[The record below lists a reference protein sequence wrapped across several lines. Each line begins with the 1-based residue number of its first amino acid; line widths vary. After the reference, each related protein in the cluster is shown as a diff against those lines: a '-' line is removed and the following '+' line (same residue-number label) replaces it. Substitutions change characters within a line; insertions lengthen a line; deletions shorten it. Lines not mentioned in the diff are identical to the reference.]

1 MEKRKQIDEL
11 YYIRAMAALGILIIH
26 ATGVFAVYSEFN
38 SKAMYLGIFAN
49 QFFRFGSPIFMM
61 ISGLVLFYN
70 YRSMDEFNAKAF
82 YKKKALYIL
91 IPYIIWSAIYFGYRS
106 YYGGISFSFSQLI
119 LLSKEIM
126 IGSSYSHLYFIV
138 LIFQFY
144 LILPLLIKYLT
155 KPMKETPIK
164 LFVILFILQGIIL
177 VYGRYFKNYNATGLV
192 GIFNKYYWKSIFGWF
207 FYFLTGGIL
216 GLHYHK
222 IVEFIEKHIKPISLI
237 YIVITCLYLGQV
249 YHNIWINGG
258 REYYDNFGSIRPET
272 LIYAIA
278 SMPILIWIS
287 RRMVGKFKILK
298 IFGTYSLG
306 IYFAHPIILEEIKI
320 KLFGRYPGVLGYGR
334 ISSLFVLVGLGIICT
349 FTVVLIIATSK
360 YRWTLLGRIP
370 QFKKKRELETAQTK
384 KATN

>member
-70 YRSMDEFNAKAF
+70 YRSIDEFNAKAF

-106 YYGGISFSFSQLI
+106 YYGSIPFSFSQLA
-119 LLSKEIM
+119 LLSKEIL

-144 LILPLLIKYLT
+144 LILPLLIKYLS
-155 KPMKETPIK
+155 KPMKENPIK

-216 GLHYHK
+216 GLHYDR
-222 IVEFIEKHIKPISLI
+222 IVEFIEKHIKTISLT
-237 YIVITCLYLGQV
+237 YILTTCLYLGQV
-249 YHNIWINGG
+249 YHNIWINEG
-258 REYYDNFGSIRPET
+258 RQYYDNFGSIRPET
-272 LIYAIA
+272 LIYAIV

-298 IFGTYSLG
+298 TFGTYSLG
-306 IYFAHPIILEEIKI
+306 IYFVHPIILEEIKI
-320 KLFGRYPGVLGYGR
+320 KLFARYPGTLGYGR
-334 ISSLFVLVGLGIICT
+334 ISSLFILVGLGIICT
-349 FTVVLIIATSK
+349 FSVVLIIAASK

-370 QFKKKRELETAQTK
+370 QFRTKREIQIRQTK
-384 KATN
+384 KTTN